1 MISPK
6 AASLIASVKA
16 RPMKLILASASPRRV
31 ELLARI
37 GIVADAIVPADLDE
51 TPLPKET
58 PRGHVVRLACAKAAA
73 VSTAYPNDLILAAD
87 TVVSMGRRLLPK
99 AETREDAAACL
110 ATLSGSNHRVTTAV
124 AVQMGTKTA
133 YRAVETRIKFK
144 RLSDQETSQYLDSLE
159 WQGKAGGYG
168 IQGLAG
174 AFCTHLNGS
183 YEGVMGLPLY
193 ETMSLLDG
201 FGYRRGNPT

>member
-1 MISPK
+1 MD
-6 AASLIASVKA
+6 AMQLV
-16 RPMKLILASASPRRV
+16 LASASPRRI

-37 GIVADAIVPADLDE
+37 GIVPDAIIPADLDE

-58 PRGHVVRLACAKAAA
+58 PRNHVVRLAQAKAQAIA
-73 VSTAYPNDLILAAD
+73 QARPNDLILAAD

-99 AETREDAAACL
+99 ALTRQEAQTCL
-110 ATLSGSNHRVTTAV
+110 NMLSGANHRVTTAV
-124 AVQMGTKTA
+124 CVRLGERSAV
-133 YRAVETRIKFK
+133 RAVETRIAFK
-144 RLSDQETSQYLDSLE
+144 RLSDQETTQYLDSQE
-159 WQGKAGGYG
+159 WHGKAGGYG

-193 ETMSLLDG
+193 ETKCLLEG
-201 FGYRRGNPT
+201 FGWKPSPIL